1 MAADAMVEDI
11 NYTMVTDI
19 QISEKTNASVQTDNV
34 AALKQ
39 GTSGYKFRPVH
50 KLVIS
55 INTRPALCLLLI
67 K

>member
-19 QISEKTNASVQTDNV
+19 QISEKTAASVQTDNV

-39 GTSGYKFRPVH
+39 G
-50 KLVIS
+50 
-55 INTRPALCLLLI
+55 
-67 K
+67 